1 MTSFGLKNALLHI
14 LALASFAIGAAAQ
27 QCPKDDRK
35 CELDHADI
43 QDNSFLVEE
52 AYNQEYG
59 VVQHIQDFQRNWP
72 NGDWYYTFTQEW
84 PVDPAPR
91 NQLSYTIPVVNPGA
105 GGDTGVG
112 DVLLNY
118 RYQVYGSGDTRVAFA
133 PRASLVLP
141 TGDWRRGQGMGSTGV
156 QFMLPLSTVLSKRF
170 VMHWNAG
177 ATILP
182 GARDPSGDKAD
193 AYAYNFGQSTI
204 WLATHRFNVM
214 LESVFQRNEVVV
226 GPEHTQWQSTALL
239 SPGIRWA
246 WNLRNGLQV
255 VPGVAVPIGVG
266 PSAGQRGVFVYLSF
280 EHPYRKLKQT
290 K

>member
-1 MTSFGLKNALLHI
+1 MKSGALLAVLL
-14 LALASFAIGAAAQ
+14 LAAACAAQ
-27 QCPKDDRK
+27 QCPAGDRK

-59 VVQHIQDFQRNWP
+59 VVQHIQGFQQMWP
-72 NGDWYYTFTQEW
+72 GGAWAYSFTQEW

-91 NQLSYTIPVVNPGA
+91 NQLSYTIPVVNLHSGGGA
-105 GGDTGVG
+105 GVG

-141 TGDWRRGQGMGSTGV
+141 TGDWRRARGMGSTGV
-156 QFMLPLSTVLSKRF
+156 QFMLPLSTVITKKL

-177 ATILP
+177 ATLLP
-182 GARDPSGDKAD
+182 GARDPGGDRAD
-193 AYAYNFGQSTI
+193 VYAYNFGQSTI
-204 WLATHRFNVM
+204 WLATHHFNVM
-214 LESVFQRNEVVV
+214 FESIFQRNELVV

-246 WNLRNGLQV
+246 WNLSNGLQI
-255 VPGVAVPIGVG
+255 VPGIAAPIGVG
-266 PSAGQRGVFVYLSF
+266 PSAGQRGIFVYLSF
-280 EHPYRKLKQT
+280 EHPYRKLKET